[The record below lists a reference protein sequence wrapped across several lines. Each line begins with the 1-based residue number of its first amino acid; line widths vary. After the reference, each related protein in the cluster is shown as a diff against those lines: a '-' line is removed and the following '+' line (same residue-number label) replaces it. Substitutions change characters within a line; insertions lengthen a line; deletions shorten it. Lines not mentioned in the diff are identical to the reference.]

1 MPMSYEGLIS
11 EIQRLTET
19 VDTLAAAV
27 DELHQTIEEQNKLIV
42 ELKETIVQKDDEIAE
57 LKRQLG
63 MNSGNSSKPPSSDGY
78 GKKPAP
84 KSLRGKSDKKSGG
97 QKGHEGKNL
106 AQVKPDRVISCMPF
120 HYQRRQN
127 KTDDVGLSLVKSV
140 TFSAGNSL
148 TEPGEQHT

>member
-78 GKKPAP
+78 GKKAC
-84 KSLRGKSDKKSGG
+84 SKKSSREIG
-97 QKGHEGKNL
+97 QEIRWAKG
-106 AQVKPDRVISCMPF
+106 P
-120 HYQRRQN
+120 
-127 KTDDVGLSLVKSV
+127 
-140 TFSAGNSL
+140 
-148 TEPGEQHT
+148 